1 MNGQAKRMT
10 VLVVDDYFI
19 ICSLLKS
26 YLKDHLID
34 VITCSNGV
42 EGVKKAYEVKPDLIF
57 LDLFM
62 PDLDGIKMLHV
73 IRSIEQLKKT
83 PVIVISANTNRTNV
97 LSAIEAGADRVISK
111 PLKKEII
118 LKNLSELLGI
128 DLLPA
133 ENKIVIKT
141 IEDTELIKQLQKDFL
156 DFFNSRKTEF
166 EAALINRSGNS
177 LRKFIHDMKG
187 IGGAI
192 GYPELTSISAEVQDD
207 LLVKDTDWEFIKI
220 KCGKILSI
228 VDEIENALN
237 G

>member
-1 MNGQAKRMT
+1 MNGQPKRMT
-10 VLVVDDYFI
+10 VLVVDDYYI
-19 ICSLLKS
+19 ICNLLKS
-26 YLKDHLID
+26 YLRDHLIE

-111 PLKKEII
+111 PLKKELI

-128 DLLPA
+128 ELVPA
-133 ENKIVIKT
+133 ENKIEIQTV
-141 IEDTELIKQLQKDFL
+141 EDAELTKELQKNFL
-156 DFFNSRKTEF
+156 NLFNSRKTEF
-166 EAALINRSGNS
+166 ETALINRSGNS

-207 LLVKDTDWEFIKI
+207 LLVKDTDWECIKI